1 MSKLPRQIDRRIR
14 ERIQRLPVEWQVVKK
29 RDHYFLWVGGGVLC
43 CVGDNSSKVNEHL
56 VRRTADTLDRIL
68 VETGAHYE

>member
-1 MSKLPRQIDRRIR
+1 
-14 ERIQRLPVEWQVVKK
+14 
-29 RDHYFLWVGGGVLC
+29 
-43 CVGDNSSKVNEHL
+43 VNEHL